1 MIRVL
6 LVVALLFVTR
16 CGMHP
21 VFAQDGSAPLAQWA
35 FSGRQPQNKHLLPD
49 GSIHLESISA
59 VKESPMI
66 RIAVSIL
73 LLACLAFA
81 QEAQPSTQP
90 TSQEAACPAPAPG
103 TEITITIAWQGV
115 TVPIRMPA
123 EANSILNK
131 FSAELC
137 SKYSKDI
144 TGVLTGKKD
153 SELPQTLWS
162 INLIVETYLDLVKRI
177 VDRDPKRYAPD
188 SIKALMAEAE
198 QKATAVQ
205 KAKEEASQSALQV
218 VSQ

>member
-1 MIRVL
+1 
-6 LVVALLFVTR
+6 
-16 CGMHP
+16 
-21 VFAQDGSAPLAQWA
+21 
-35 FSGRQPQNKHLLPD
+35 
-49 GSIHLESISA
+49 
-59 VKESPMI
+59 MI
-66 RIAVSIL
+66 RIGVSVL
-73 LLACLAFA
+73 LLAFSALA
-81 QEAQPSTQP
+81 QEAQPSTPP
-90 TSQEAACPAPAPG
+90 TNSEPQKLVAQAATSPELACPEPAPG

-115 TVPIRMPA
+115 TVPIKMPA

-153 SELPQTLWS
+153 SDLPQTLWS

-205 KAKEEASQSALQV
+205 KAKAEAAQSALQV